1 MVDLPVLIGAA
12 LTGMAVIGAALT
24 GMAVIGA
31 ALTARRKSCGSAM
44 FTTDATSGALAF

>member
-1 MVDLPVLIGAA
+1 MLSSRSSTRLVDLPVL
-12 LTGMAVIGAALT
+12 IGAALT